1 MMGVCIG
8 SLMCENNTC
17 PKLLTEGVCTQM
29 NFQGIVEPMFVS
41 HAVTLLLKDTV
52 ESKNSLNMT
61 EVRN

>member
-1 MMGVCIG
+1 
-8 SLMCENNTC
+8 
-17 PKLLTEGVCTQM
+17 M

-41 HAVTLLLKDTV
+41 HAVTLLLEHTV